1 MLQIYLIQEG
11 YLALGSFVVFHVV
24 GMLLNKYQFKREDRF
39 SPFKSWTWN
48 EPPGNFR
55 SIFYVDI
62 CLGTLLFIMTMV
74 IFPAPGYAILFGYLS
89 LTRWIIAIRVFLRVR
104 KLEHGALE

>member
-24 GMLLNKYQFKREDRF
+24 GMLLNKHQSKREDRF

-48 EPPGNFR
+48 EPPGNFDR
-55 SIFYVDI
+55 YS
-62 CLGTLLFIMTMV
+62 TWT
-74 IFPAPGYAILFGYLS
+74 YAWERYSLS
-89 LTRWIIAIRVFLRVR
+89 
-104 KLEHGALE
+104 